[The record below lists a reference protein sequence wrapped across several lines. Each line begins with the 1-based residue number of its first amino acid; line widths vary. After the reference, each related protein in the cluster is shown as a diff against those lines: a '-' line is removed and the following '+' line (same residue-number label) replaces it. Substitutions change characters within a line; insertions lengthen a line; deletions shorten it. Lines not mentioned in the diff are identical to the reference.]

1 MESSNN
7 QAVEVIKKPR
17 TNYSNTVLRRAVPNV
32 NLQLKKE
39 SITMVKLKVLTT
51 LKLPK
56 EDQLARRVRTVDA
69 IPKIISFVTNQQD

>member
-1 MESSNN
+1 MESQSS
-7 QAVEVIKKPR
+7 QAVEIIKKSR

-56 EDQLARRVRTVDA
+56 EEQLGRRVRTVDV
-69 IPKIISFVTNQQD
+69 IPKIISFVSQNID